1 MAKKISEKEWDT
13 FVKETLKSFAYSA
26 MPNRG
31 DNVKTAKA
39 LGISKSAV
47 DQMKSHGKG
56 SPKTWFKLMA
66 HHAGLSPEEISSL
79 FTNFPSLLKEV
90 KPLSELDLLFEEL
103 KKNYTKNEIAAW
115 LKLLI
120 SKKEIEDFIGVNI
133 KVSSKKK

>member
-1 MAKKISEKEWDT
+1 
-13 FVKETLKSFAYSA
+13 
-26 MPNRG
+26 
-31 DNVKTAKA
+31 
-39 LGISKSAV
+39 
-47 DQMKSHGKG
+47 
-56 SPKTWFKLMA
+56 MA